1 MPYPVALITGAAHR
15 LGAHTAETLHARG
28 WNVVIHYRGREQQ
41 ARALADKLNQ
51 QRPASAVCY
60 HADLADMNQLRQ
72 LAEQACAHWGQ
83 LDALVNNA
91 SVFYPNPTED
101 ASEQDWDTI
110 LGANLKAPS
119 SCSSSVCLR

>member
-83 LDALVNNA
+83 LDALVAVQNHIPTPLAHANKA
-91 SVFYPNPTED
+91 FNP
-101 ASEQDWDTI
+101 ARQR
-110 LGANLKAPS
+110 L
-119 SCSSSVCLR
+119 CCV